1 MHDVAR
7 SFKMKGYNLND
18 NPTEIIKYQKYFF
31 KEPMLLNINTNRL
44 FWHAGAGKDSEDIF
58 DRYLNE
64 KKILGKQG
72 EKIDIKFNNLIKRK
86 WEKHLEKL

>member
-1 MHDVAR
+1 M
-7 SFKMKGYNLND
+7 
-18 NPTEIIKYQKYFF
+18 
-31 KEPMLLNINTNRL
+31 